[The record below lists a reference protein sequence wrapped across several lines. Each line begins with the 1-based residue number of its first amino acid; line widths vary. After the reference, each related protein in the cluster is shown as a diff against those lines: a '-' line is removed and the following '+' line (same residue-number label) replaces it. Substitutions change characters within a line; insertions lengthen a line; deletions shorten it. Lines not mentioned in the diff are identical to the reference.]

1 MGSFADEAI
10 ILHTE
15 KDGFVE
21 EFAAIST
28 SDQYDY
34 CRYLKL
40 GDESFLFCW
49 VSGTFALV
57 SLDNKRV
64 DFSENDVSWTFCWAF
79 FFKFNARFYQYE
91 GKVNNLL
98 PHTLVKSTQSELVAD
113 AIHEKWPWHT
123 WIESLMQ
130 LLWNLDRTTY
140 PGLPSS
146 IWTELLF
153 LGFLTPKLR
162 ISLSLAMAEC
172 FLCLVPLL
180 ICGDECM
187 KLAIIV
193 LGTTTSSRIL
203 KLTDFVKHIDLIGV
217 FHPHLA
223 LFSYFLLSFW
233 LLFLNSLNSQTLLI
247 VKYSHMSGNPS
258 KHILKHIFVYRGWLL
273 SKVS

>member
-1 MGSFADEAI
+1 MMWVG
-10 ILHTE
+10 H
-15 KDGFVE
+15 FVE
-21 EFAAIST
+21 
-28 SDQYDY
+28 
-34 CRYLKL
+34 L
-40 GDESFLFCW
+40 
-49 VSGTFALV
+49 
-57 SLDNKRV
+57 
-64 DFSENDVSWTFCWAF
+64 F

-130 LLWNLDRTTY
+130 LLWNLDRMTY

-180 ICGDECM
+180 ICGDECT
-187 KLAIIV
+187 KLSNS
-193 LGTTTSSRIL
+193 TPSSWDWVYKTEDNTKIL
-203 KLTDFVKHIDLIGV
+203 KLMDFVKHIDFIGV
-217 FHPHLA
+217 IDPFKLTSGLIFWA
-223 LFSYFLLSFW
+223 SSIILVIVLKLL
-233 LLFLNSLNSQTLLI
+233 
-247 VKYSHMSGNPS
+247 K
-258 KHILKHIFVYRGWLL
+258 ILKH
-273 SKVS
+273 